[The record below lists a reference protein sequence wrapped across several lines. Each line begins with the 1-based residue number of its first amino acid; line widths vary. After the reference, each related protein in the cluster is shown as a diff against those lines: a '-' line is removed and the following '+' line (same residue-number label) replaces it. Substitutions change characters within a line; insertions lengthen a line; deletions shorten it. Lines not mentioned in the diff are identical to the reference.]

1 MAMRTSS
8 WALAGLT
15 SAAFAAGCIGTIGG
29 DDEAGPM
36 DGPGVSPECALDMEV
51 RPGLRLSSSQYV
63 NAVRDLFG
71 VSDFEAELE
80 DEPGL
85 ITKRAV
91 RQLSDAAA
99 SIVARRADWTEEVF
113 PCDTAGTADLAC
125 LDAFIDGFGSKIFRR
140 PLSEG
145 EGQRLHDAYDAARD
159 ELDFDGAME
168 VVLQVMLQ
176 SPEFVYLFE
185 DGLPEASGA
194 VRLLSDHEV
203 ASRLSFLLWH
213 TTPDTE
219 LLDAAAAG
227 ELSTVEGLNE
237 QTERLLAHDK
247 SKDAFVLFID
257 ELMQLNGGHLHYPL
271 EEVTKDDVI
280 YPEVDA
286 SLLAA
291 MRIETNALIE
301 RVMFEGSGDFA
312 ELWTSRDAYV
322 NGPLA
327 AVYGVSGPADAST
340 FEWVTLS
347 DDRAGLLTRAAFLTT
362 FSTATV
368 TAPIRR
374 GVWIREHLL
383 CDELGEPPENID
395 DSPIDGGEVENEN
408 GEVEVVTVREATDA
422 RTMNEQPCI
431 SCHSL
436 INPLGYAFEGF
447 DAIGREQLTEV
458 VSGAPVDTETE
469 VTNTDFDGTIA
480 DARHMSEAL
489 ADSAKARTCFA
500 HRWQQRA
507 LGGEPPDACSSEVTD
522 AFVATGNMREL
533 VVAMVASDAFRY
545 VNVGE

>member
-1 MAMRTSS
+1 M
-8 WALAGLT
+8 
-15 SAAFAAGCIGTIGG
+15 
-29 DDEAGPM
+29 
-36 DGPGVSPECALDMEV
+36 
-51 RPGLRLSSSQYV
+51 
-63 NAVRDLFG
+63 
-71 VSDFEAELE
+71 
-80 DEPGL
+80 
-85 ITKRAV
+85 
-91 RQLSDAAA
+91 
-99 SIVARRADWTEEVF
+99 
-113 PCDTAGTADLAC
+113 
-125 LDAFIDGFGSKIFRR
+125 
-140 PLSEG
+140 
-145 EGQRLHDAYDAARD
+145 
-159 ELDFDGAME
+159 
-168 VVLQVMLQ
+168 
-176 SPEFVYLFE
+176 
-185 DGLPEASGA
+185 
-194 VRLLSDHEV
+194 
-203 ASRLSFLLWH
+203 
-213 TTPDTE
+213 
-219 LLDAAAAG
+219 
-227 ELSTVEGLNE
+227 
-237 QTERLLAHDK
+237 
-247 SKDAFVLFID
+247 
-257 ELMQLNGGHLHYPL
+257 
-271 EEVTKDDVI
+271 
-280 YPEVDA
+280 
-286 SLLAA
+286 
-291 MRIETNALIE
+291 
-301 RVMFEGSGDFA
+301 
-312 ELWTSRDAYV
+312 
-322 NGPLA
+322 
-327 AVYGVSGPADAST
+327 
-340 FEWVTLS
+340 TLS